1 MDTQPSRAYG
11 TAAYLDLLQK
21 WVESAFLAPNAE
33 NRPDL
38 NATWLLLASSI
49 CGGDQQKLALFGA
62 EIGKLAPTGR
72 EGDPPAHAF
81 RQRLSEL
88 VAAGIQEG
96 FLSIAMRDATTQ
108 AISLNHSSL
117 LDQWVELAEA
127 MMPTNMRFS
136 DRGDTPPSH
145 VVYGPA

>member
-1 MDTQPSRAYG
+1 MNAYQPQSYG
-11 TAAYLDLLQK
+11 IEAYLDLLQK
-21 WVESAFLAPNAE
+21 WVESAFLVSTAE
-33 NRPDL
+33 NRLDL

-49 CGGDQQKLALFGA
+49 CGGDQQRLALFGA
-62 EIGKLAPTGR
+62 EIGKLALTGR
-72 EGDPPAHAF
+72 GGDPPTHAF
-81 RQRLSEL
+81 RRRLSEL

-117 LDQWVELAEA
+117 LDQWAQLAEA

>member
-1 MDTQPSRAYG
+1 MDTRPPHAYG
-11 TAAYLDLLQK
+11 VEAYLDLLQK
-21 WVESAFLAPNAE
+21 WVELGVPGLGAV
-33 NRPDL
+33 NRLDL

-49 CGGDQQKLALFGA
+49 CGGDQQRLALFGA
-62 EIGKLAPTGR
+62 EIGKLALTGR
-72 EGDPPAHAF
+72 GGDPPTHAF

-88 VAAGIQEG
+88 VAAGLQEG

-108 AISLNHSSL
+108 AISLNHTLL
-117 LDQWVELAEA
+117 LDQWAQLAEA